1 LVNIVGAS
9 IGRAAI
15 FDLDYSD
22 ANINQAVALVRCNAK
37 IEVKYLCM
45 FLNSEMASK
54 QYDFYKKDSARAN
67 LSLENIS
74 SLSIS
79 CPSLSEQQ
87 RIADRLDA
95 ISAKVKSLQSNYT
108 ETITLCNDLKQ
119 ALLKK
124 VFEEDG

>member
-1 LVNIVGAS
+1 
-9 IGRAAI
+9 
-15 FDLDYSD
+15 
-22 ANINQAVALVRCNAK
+22 
-37 IEVKYLCM
+37 
-45 FLNSEMASK
+45 
-54 QYDFYKKDSARAN
+54 

-79 CPSLSEQQ
+79 CPSLPEQQ

-95 ISAKVKSLQSNYT
+95 LSANVKALQTNYT

-124 VFEEDG
+124 VFG